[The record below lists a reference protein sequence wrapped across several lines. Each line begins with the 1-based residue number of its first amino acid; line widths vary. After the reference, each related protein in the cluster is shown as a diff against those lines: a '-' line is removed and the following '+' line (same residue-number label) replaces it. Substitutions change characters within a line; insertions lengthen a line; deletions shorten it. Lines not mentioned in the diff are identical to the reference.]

1 MPPEMPVLAEDWEK
15 TPATVQAEVILLGEE
30 NQALKAQMVQMRNQ
44 IEKLGAQSR
53 TEAVMRG
60 ISLGLFHP
68 PEASKENLFNL

>member
-1 MPPEMPVLAEDWEK
+1 MPVLAEDWEK

-53 TEAVMRG
+53 TEAVMLG
-60 ISLGLFHP
+60 ISLCLFHP